1 MWNDALK
8 SYDAAAKTTA
18 SSRELEAAA
27 LFKAAR
33 LLESCRQEWDAPD
46 RDSRLQEA
54 LRHNQR
60 LWSFFQGEL
69 SNPDHP
75 MAPDV
80 RVNLLRLSAFV
91 DRRTFELLSHPEP
104 DKLQALI
111 EINRS
116 IASGLATRRPEGG
129 PG

>member
-1 MWNDALK
+1 MK
-8 SYDAAAKTTA
+8 SYDAAAKMTA
-18 SSRELEAAA
+18 SSRELETAA

-33 LLESCRQEWDAPD
+33 LLEACRQEWDAPD

-60 LWSFFQGEL
+60 LWSFLQGEL
-69 SNPDHP
+69 SSPDHP

-91 DRRTFELLSHPEP
+91 DRRTFELMSHPEP

-116 IASGLATRRPEGG
+116 IAAGLSTKRTDGG
-129 PG
+129 QG